1 MQVDLVLRTAP
12 RPRAARPQ
20 DKHLAARRDPRHLRG
35 PGSGGEA
42 RAALRTSDEGPL
54 GDVRLPPIPRVAI
67 TGSAVAGSC
76 SAWGS

>member
-20 DKHLAARRDPRHLRG
+20 DKHLAARRDPRHLRV

-42 RAALRTSDEGPL
+42 RAALRTSDEGPPSATC
-54 GDVRLPPIPRVAI
+54 GFPPFPGSRSRVRP
-67 TGSAVAGSC
+67 
-76 SAWGS
+76 